1 MQGTGMTINGWLQIF
16 VFLAL
21 IFAITKP
28 LGVFMAR
35 VFSGERTFL
44 HPVLRPIEHLL
55 YRITGVDERHEM
67 SWIEYATA
75 MLLFSSVS
83 MLVLYLIQR
92 IQGLLP
98 FNPQHFAAVAPEH
111 LAFNTAASFTT
122 NTNWQAYAGET
133 TMSYFT
139 QMAGLA
145 YHNFVSAATGIA
157 LAIAFIRGI
166 VRRQMKTI
174 GNFWVDF
181 VRCCLWVLLPFSVVG
196 ALFLVSQGV
205 VQNLKPYDTVKLVE
219 PQQVQHIGTDGK
231 PAVDA
236 SGKPVMDTVGTQTIA
251 QGPVASQEVIK
262 QWGTNGGGFFN
273 ANSAHPFEN
282 PTPLTNLFQLFSIF
296 AIGAGLTYTLGR
308 MTGSPGHGWAVWAAM
323 AILFVAGVT
332 VAYWAEAQGNP
343 LYPATVSQR
352 ATTSQPGGNME
363 GKETRF
369 GIANSALFA
378 TVTTDA
384 SCGAVNSWHDSFT
397 PLGGMVPLVNIM
409 LSEVIFGGV
418 GSGMYGVLIYVV
430 LAVFIAGLMVGR
442 TPEYLGKKIEAYDV
456 KMAMLVSLVFPLIIL
471 TLTGISVVKGFG
483 VAGISNPGPHG
494 LSQILYAFTSAAGN
508 NGSAFGG
515 LTVNTL
521 WYDTATG
528 ITTLVGRF
536 LMIIPMLAIAGNLA
550 QKKYVPPSLGTF
562 PVTTP
567 LFTMLLISVI
577 LILGA
582 LTFFPALSL
591 GPILEHLLL
600 HVGKTF

>member
-1 MQGTGMTINGWLQIF
+1 MTINGWLQIF

-21 IFAITKP
+21 VLAVTKP

-35 VFSGERTFL
+35 VFARERTFL
-44 HPVLRPIEHLL
+44 DPVLRPVERLL
-55 YRITGVDERHEM
+55 YRVTRVDEQHEM
-67 SWIEYATA
+67 RWTEYATT
-75 MLLFSSVS
+75 MLVFSAVS
-83 MLVLYLIQR
+83 MLLLYLIQR
-92 IQGLLP
+92 VQGLLP
-98 FNPQHFAAVAPEH
+98 FNPQHLGAVTPEH
-111 LAFNTAASFTT
+111 VAFNTAASFTT
-122 NTNWQAYAGET
+122 NTNWQAYSGET

-145 YHNFVSAATGIA
+145 FHNFASAATGIV

-166 VRRQMKTI
+166 ARRQMQTL

-181 VRCCLWVLLPFSVVG
+181 VRCCLWVLLPFCVVG
-196 ALFLVSQGV
+196 ALFMVSQGV

-219 PQQVQHIGTDGK
+219 PQQVQRVGADGK
-231 PAVDA
+231 AVVDA
-236 SGKPVMDTVGTQTIA
+236 GGKAVMDTVTTQTIA

-262 QWGTNGGGFFN
+262 EWGTNGGGFFN

-282 PTPLTNLFQLFSIF
+282 PTPVTNLFQLFSIF

-308 MTGSPGHGWAVWAAM
+308 MTGSPAHGWAVWSAM
-323 AILFVAGVT
+323 AILFLAGVT

-343 LYPATVSQR
+343 LYPATVGQH
-352 ATTSQPGGNME
+352 ATNLQPGGNME
-363 GKETRF
+363 GKEVRF

-384 SCGAVNSWHDSFT
+384 SCGAINGWHDSFT

-409 LSEVIFGGV
+409 LAEVIFGGV
-418 GSGMYGVLIYVV
+418 GSGMYGILIYVV

-471 TLTGISVVKGFG
+471 TLTGISTVKGFG
-483 VAGISNPGPHG
+483 TAGISNPGPHG
-494 LSQILYAFTSAAGN
+494 LSQILYAFTSSAGN
-508 NGSAFGG
+508 NGSAFAG
-515 LTVNTL
+515 LTPNTL

-528 ITTLVGRF
+528 ITTLIGRF
-536 LMIIPMLAIAGNLA
+536 FMIIPMLAIAGNLA
-550 QKKYVPPSLGTF
+550 QKKFVPPSLGTF

-591 GPILEHLLL
+591 GPILEHLLM
-600 HVGKTF
+600 HAGKTF

>member
-1 MQGTGMTINGWLQIF
+1 MTINGWLQIF
-16 VFLAL
+16 VFLGLVFVVA
-21 IFAITKP
+21 KP
-28 LGVFMAR
+28 LGIFMTR
-35 VFSGERTFL
+35 VFARERTFL
-44 HPVLRPIEHLL
+44 DPVLRPIERLL
-55 YRITGVDERHEM
+55 YRVTGVDESHDMR
-67 SWIEYATA
+67 WTEYATT
-75 MLLFSSVS
+75 MLVFSAVS
-83 MLVLYLIQR
+83 MLVLYLIER
-92 IQGLLP
+92 LQGVLP
-98 FNPQHFAAVAPEH
+98 FNPQHLAAVMPEH

-122 NTNWQAYAGET
+122 NTNWQAYSGET

-145 YHNFVSAATGIA
+145 FHNFASAATGIVM
-157 LAIAFIRGI
+157 AIAFIRGI
-166 VRRQMKTI
+166 ARRQMNTL

-181 VRCCLWVLLPFSVVG
+181 VRCCLWILLPVCVVG
-196 ALFLVSQGV
+196 SLFLVSQGV

-219 PQQVQHIGTDGK
+219 PQQVQRVGGDGK
-231 PAVDA
+231 AVVDA
-236 SGKPVMDTVGTQTIA
+236 SGKPVMDTVTTQTIA
-251 QGPVASQEVIK
+251 QGPVASQEIIK
-262 QWGTNGGGFFN
+262 EWGTNGGGFFN

-282 PTPLTNLFQLFSIF
+282 PTPLTNLVELFCIF
-296 AIGAGLTYTLGR
+296 AIGSGLTYTLGR
-308 MTGSPGHGWAVWAAM
+308 MTGSPAHGWAVWSAM
-323 AILFVAGVT
+323 AILFLAGVT
-332 VAYWAEAQGNP
+332 VAYWAEARGNP
-343 LYPATVSQR
+343 LYPSTIAQQATNL
-352 ATTSQPGGNME
+352 QPGGNME
-363 GKETRF
+363 GKEVRF

-384 SCGAVNSWHDSFT
+384 SCGAINGWHDSFT

-418 GSGMYGVLIYVV
+418 GSGMYGILVYIV

-471 TLTGISVVKGFG
+471 TLTGLSVVKGFG
-483 VAGISNPGPHG
+483 TAGISNPGPHG
-494 LSQILYAFTSAAGN
+494 LSQILYAFTSSAGN

-536 LMIIPMLAIAGNLA
+536 FMIIPMLAIAGNLA
-550 QKKYVPPSLGTF
+550 GKKYVPPSLGTF

-567 LFTMLLISVI
+567 LFTLLLISVI

-591 GPILEHLLL
+591 GPILEHLLMQI
-600 HVGKTF
+600 GKTF